1 MSIPKETL
9 LHAYRTMKTIRE
21 FEERVNAEIMNG
33 QIPGFTHLYTGQE
46 ANAVGVCAHLDESD
60 TIISTHRGHG
70 HCIAKGAEVS
80 GMMKELFGSSEGLC
94 KGKGGSMHV
103 ADIDKGILGA
113 NGIVAGG
120 PPISV
125 GSALAAKIRKNGKV
139 AVSFSGDGSVNQ
151 GTCFEAMNMAVVLQ
165 APAVFVIENN
175 YYSEHTSI
183 NYAVGCDDLKARTEA
198 FGFPVF
204 VADGSDFFA
213 VHEAAGKAIAHARA
227 GNGPAGVFA
236 EQGRY
241 HGHFVGDPQ
250 AYRAEGELED
260 LRENHCPLKN
270 FRARMAETGELSEAE
285 LDVIDAMVV
294 SGLSSR
300 SVSAPAAAAAT
311 TATVQDRDG
320 MKPTTTTTTTTT
332 TTSVVSRPFPD
343 GAEGLRRTSRS
354 RGYAA
359 VVKDVGSSIPVLTPT
374 IPLTHAIVLLTCR
387 DV

>member
-1 MSIPKETL
+1 VAIPRETL
-9 LHAYRTMKTIRE
+9 LHAYRRMKTIRE
-21 FEERVNAEIMNG
+21 FEERVHAEIMNG

-70 HCIAKGAEVS
+70 HCIAKGADVI

-103 ADIDKGILGA
+103 ADVEKGILGA

-125 GSALAAKIRKNGKV
+125 GSALAAKIRDNGRV

-151 GTCFEAMNMAVVLQ
+151 GTCFEAMNMAVVLKV
-165 APAVFVIENN
+165 PAIFVIENN

-213 VHEAAGKAIAHARA
+213 VHEAAGKAIEHARA

-250 AYRAEGELED
+250 GYRGEGELDD
-260 LRENHCPLKN
+260 LRENYDCLKK
-270 FRARMAETGELSEAE
+270 FRERMGETGEVSAEELDAIDADVLALIEQAVSEAK
-285 LDVIDAMVV
+285 
-294 SGLSSR
+294 
-300 SVSAPAAAAAT
+300 SAPRPTAAEVT
-311 TATVQDRDG
+311 QDVYI
-320 MKPTTTTTTTTT
+320 
-332 TTSVVSRPFPD
+332 SY
-343 GAEGLRRTSRS
+343 GAS
-354 RGYAA
+354 A
-359 VVKDVGSSIPVLTPT
+359 
-374 IPLTHAIVLLTCR
+374 
-387 DV
+387 

>member
-9 LHAYRTMKTIRE
+9 IQAYRSMRTIRE

-46 ANAVGVCAHLDESD
+46 ANAVGVCAHLDTSD
-60 TIISTHRGHG
+60 TIVSTHRGHG
-70 HCIAKGAEVS
+70 HCIAKGADIS

-125 GSALAAKIRKNGKV
+125 GSALAAKIRKTGKV

-151 GTCFEAMNMAVVLQ
+151 GTCFEAMNMAVVLKV
-165 APAVFVIENN
+165 PAIFVIENN
-175 YYSEHTSI
+175 YYSEHTGI
-183 NYAVGCDDLKARTEA
+183 DYAVGCNDLKARTEA

-204 VADGSDFFA
+204 VADGADFFA
-213 VHEAAGKAIAHARA
+213 VYEAAGKAISHSRK
-227 GNGPAGVFA
+227 GHGPAGVFA

-250 AYRAEGELED
+250 AYRADGELDD
-260 LRENHCPLKN
+260 LRKNHDPLRN
-270 FRARMAETGELSEAE
+270 FRKKMMHTGEILDSEM
-285 LDVIDAMVV
+285 DIIDA
-294 SGLSSR
+294 
-300 SVSAPAAAAAT
+300 
-311 TATVQDRDG
+311 D
-320 MKPTTTTTTTTT
+320 
-332 TTSVVSRPFPD
+332 
-343 GAEGLRRTSRS
+343 
-354 RGYAA
+354 
-359 VVKDVGSSIPVLTPT
+359 VLTIIEQAVTDAKRAARPT
-374 IPLTHAIVLLTCR
+374 ARQVTE
-387 DV
+387 DVYIKYRAGA